1 MLKSEAWGVGTATPA
16 YARFLCTLSDKP
28 DTRRGVEREVRVQT
42 AVDLLIVTLLD
53 PFGASV
59 LKDPFSE
66 DSFSACVLDPFR
78 ASVFDPFSASV

>member
-1 MLKSEAWGVGTATPA
+1 MPKSEAWGAGTTTPA
-16 YARFLCTLSDKP
+16 YARFLCNKP

-66 DSFSACVLDPFR
+66 D
-78 ASVFDPFSASV
+78 PFSASV

>member
-1 MLKSEAWGVGTATPA
+1 MLKSEAWGVGTTTPA

-59 LKDPFSE
+59 LKDPFS
-66 DSFSACVLDPFR
+66 ACVLDPFR